1 MRLTEYIDYLKRDD
15 IGLGQNPK
23 DNDYTHYT
31 ARMVQKRDRY
41 LYQCMLKGKTP
52 VK

>member
-1 MRLTEYIDYLKRDD
+1 MTEYIHFLNRDD

-23 DNDYTHYT
+23 DNDYTHLT
-31 ARMVQKRDRY
+31 PLKQQKRDRY
-41 LYQCMLKGKTP
+41 LYQCQLKGKTP